1 MRMILSLLV
10 LVSLVLGILQ
20 FSGID
25 KLQNPQLIR
34 QLQVHLQ
41 DEYRDQSA
49 HRFNQS
55 LEKDSLGKILH
66 RAADLFTTSIT
77 LVDTRQSQSILQG
90 GSPDSVIIFARF
102 LVENSSEEPL
112 EVSRYLRFKRV
123 PQNSWIY
130 QGDASVLD
138 FYLKFLPV
146 D

>member
-1 MRMILSLLV
+1 MRLVLLLFI
-10 LVSLVLGILQ
+10 LVSLVLGMLQ
-20 FSGID
+20 FAGID
-25 KLQNPQLIR
+25 KLENPQLIH
-34 QLQVHLQ
+34 QLQIHLQ

-49 HRFNQS
+49 QRFNQS

-66 RAADLFTTSIT
+66 RAADLFTTNIT
-77 LVDTRQSQSILQG
+77 LVDTRQSQSVLQS

-123 PQNSWIY
+123 LDNSWVY
-130 QGDASVLD
+130 QGDASTLD